1 MVWDYGGC
9 LDYREEGEDT
19 CYLSPPQPPPPTTP
33 GLSSSFEE

>member
-19 CYLSPPQPPPPTTP
+19 HCLFSSPKASTTLE
-33 GLSSSFEE
+33 LSSSLEE